1 MTGRFLAEPSELA
14 SETIS
19 ERRRDSSTGA
29 LGRAEAC
36 ESDVITYHI
45 KFLYRACETAFSIR
59 AATSF
64 GWET

>member
-1 MTGRFLAEPSELA
+1 MTALLGRTLKAGVG
-14 SETIS
+14 TIS

-36 ESDVITYHI
+36 ESDVITCHI
-45 KFLYRACETAFSIR
+45 KFLYRACEAAFSIR